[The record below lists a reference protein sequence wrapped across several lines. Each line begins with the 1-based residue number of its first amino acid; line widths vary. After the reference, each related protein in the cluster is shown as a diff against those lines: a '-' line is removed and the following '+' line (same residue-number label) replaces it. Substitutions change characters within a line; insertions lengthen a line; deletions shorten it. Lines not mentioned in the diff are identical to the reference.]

1 MMSSKTYKKIK
12 NSNVFLKEK
21 TDGSVSLADF
31 NYPDGKYN
39 VSILDKDG
47 DVISSNN
54 KIVKNKN
61 VIQLFRRFEGSDKM
75 TVAQS
80 YKIPIDNINS
90 KVLKFIIERC
100 PDVRKIFVDS
110 IPSTNSRV
118 LGNKKM
124 IYVKD
129 ESKWVPSDKSDENT
143 VNFQDI
149 MEFSE
154 KYMIVKGF
162 MQVGKTN
169 FIISSAV
176 WFMINGMTSIIV
188 LRNYNGDKD
197 QFVRRVEEY
206 NDMLKKYIGE
216 SNVGES
222 KFVIECVVDKVNP
235 SHFSSKNPK
244 IIVCIANVVAL
255 KRLTSI
261 IENNPSISK
270 TYNLEI
276 DEVDYIDSEGT
287 GVVKEL
293 NKLRQYCFC
302 SYGVS
307 ATILDSTFK
316 RDVEKGNVIILSTP
330 ENYKSVINFK
340 FINLVYKNS
349 LVTKKEGD
357 ALTDLNIFPY
367 LDEFSKKTPYYV
379 ELYGES
385 YCDCYHP
392 VISLMRV
399 AITND
404 SNLRFLCDI
413 ANGYDF
419 PVMYFQGG
427 KGAGR
432 ITLHI
437 PSETNPIELKNGS
450 KSTIV
455 KKLEGDFHVFDN
467 SSPAIVL
474 EWLKNTGGGVKR
486 FPRIMIIAGCMAAR
500 CQSFGSADFNVCL
513 SNKKLAW
520 HLTEMYLSVSTLMDQ
535 PELLQTAG
543 RLCVVARDNIQPLMY
558 ASKETCN
565 DLIKAFQIQ
574 EELIE
579 RARNDLQKQSI
590 GKIMESLPMYRKK
603 VATGRSLTKKA
614 NYNLNLV
621 SKTVDT
627 ESGGWNKSDVY
638 CSKDVNGNKISSS
651 TLQISENLKQ
661 KVLIKF
667 EHTKVVKQTQ
677 KVTKTSISR
686 LQKAIY
692 EYVGSD
698 KDKNTWRSAKEWLNI
713 TGLCGFKSADAH
725 HYGILTKL
733 HKRGFLERNESN
745 LTRVNNII

>member
-1 MMSSKTYKKIK
+1 
-12 NSNVFLKEK
+12 
-21 TDGSVSLADF
+21 
-31 NYPDGKYN
+31 
-39 VSILDKDG
+39 
-47 DVISSNN
+47 
-54 KIVKNKN
+54 
-61 VIQLFRRFEGSDKM
+61 
-75 TVAQS
+75 
-80 YKIPIDNINS
+80 
-90 KVLKFIIERC
+90 
-100 PDVRKIFVDS
+100 
-110 IPSTNSRV
+110 
-118 LGNKKM
+118 
-124 IYVKD
+124 
-129 ESKWVPSDKSDENT
+129 
-143 VNFQDI
+143 
-149 MEFSE
+149 
-154 KYMIVKGF
+154 
-162 MQVGKTN
+162 
-169 FIISSAV
+169 
-176 WFMINGMTSIIV
+176 
-188 LRNYNGDKD
+188 
-197 QFVRRVEEY
+197 
-206 NDMLKKYIGE
+206 
-216 SNVGES
+216 
-222 KFVIECVVDKVNP
+222 
-235 SHFSSKNPK
+235 
-244 IIVCIANVVAL
+244 
-255 KRLTSI
+255 
-261 IENNPSISK
+261 
-270 TYNLEI
+270 
-276 DEVDYIDSEGT
+276 
-287 GVVKEL
+287 
-293 NKLRQYCFC
+293 
-302 SYGVS
+302 
-307 ATILDSTFK
+307 
-316 RDVEKGNVIILSTP
+316 
-330 ENYKSVINFK
+330 
-340 FINLVYKNS
+340 
-349 LVTKKEGD
+349 
-357 ALTDLNIFPY
+357 
-367 LDEFSKKTPYYV
+367 
-379 ELYGES
+379 
-385 YCDCYHP
+385 
-392 VISLMRV
+392 
-399 AITND
+399 
-404 SNLRFLCDI
+404 
-413 ANGYDF
+413 
-419 PVMYFQGG
+419 MYFQGG

-437 PSETNPIELKNGS
+437 RSETNPIKLKNGS

-500 CQSFGSADFNVCL
+500 CQSFGSSDFNTCL

>member
-1 MMSSKTYKKIK
+1 MSSKTYKKIK
-12 NSNVFLKEK
+12 NSNVFLKEQ

-39 VSILDKDG
+39 VSVLDKDG

-61 VIQLFRRFEGSDKM
+61 VIQLFRRFEGSDKPAR
-75 TVAQS
+75 VSQS
-80 YKIPIDNINS
+80 YNIPIDNINS
-90 KVLKFIIERC
+90 KVLEFIIQRC

-110 IPSTNSRV
+110 NPSTNSRV

-124 IYVKD
+124 IYVK
-129 ESKWVPSDKSDENT
+129 EKWIPSHDSDENT

-149 MEFSE
+149 IEFSE

-169 FIISSAV
+169 FIISTAI
-176 WFMINGMTSIIV
+176 WFMINGMSSIIV

-197 QFVRRVEEY
+197 QFIRRVEEY
-206 NDMLKKYIGE
+206 NDMLKKYLGE
-216 SNVGES
+216 SNLGES
-222 KFVIECVVDKVNP
+222 KFLIECVVDNIKP

-244 IIVCIANVVAL
+244 IIVCIANVCPL
-255 KRLTSI
+255 KKLTSI

-293 NKLRQYCFC
+293 NKLREHCFC

-330 ENYKSVINFK
+330 ENYKSVVNFK
-340 FINLVYKNS
+340 FIHLVYKNS
-349 LVTKKEGD
+349 LVTKKDGD
-357 ALTDLNIFPY
+357 AFTDLNLFPY

-385 YCDCYHP
+385 YPECHHP
-392 VISLMRV
+392 VISLIRV

-404 SNLRFLCDI
+404 SNIRLLSDI
-413 ANGYDF
+413 ATQYDF
-419 PVMYFQGG
+419 PIMYFQGG

-437 PSETNPIELKNGS
+437 RSETNPIKLKNGS

-500 CQSFGSADFNVCL
+500 CQSFGSSDFNTCL